1 MQPSR
6 VDVAATGR
14 WSAYMK
20 IGIVGTGPMN
30 VALAANWA
38 PHNHQILIGSRSLER
53 ARAVVATI
61 ASKQVAA
68 ADYLEAA
75 TFGEVVFY
83 AIEPAAA
90 VSTAANL
97 RDALAG
103 KIVIDA
109 NNVPANTSGIS
120 APSLAAAIAAA
131 APAARL
137 VKAFNVVRAE
147 TLTRVLPKKRPKLEG
162 QYFSIYYCGNDDSAR
177 RSVAA
182 LIEELFLDPIDCGD
196 LSHAYE
202 LEALGSLAAFLA
214 KQRYGAD
221 FAINV
226 AHRRESSPM
235 DSWF

>member
-1 MQPSR
+1 MER
-6 VDVAATGR
+6 I
-14 WSAYMK
+14 MK

-38 PHNHQILIGSRSLER
+38 PHNHQIRIGSRSPER
-53 ARAVVATI
+53 ARAVAATI

-75 TFGEVVFY
+75 RFGEIVFY
-83 AIEPAAA
+83 AVEPASA
-90 VSTAANL
+90 VATAAKL

-103 KIVIDA
+103 KVVIDA
-109 NNVPANTSGIS
+109 NNRPANTSAIS
-120 APSLAAAIAAA
+120 APSLAEAIAAA
-131 APAARL
+131 APGARL

-147 TLTRVLPKKRPKLEG
+147 TLTRVLPKKRPKIEG
-162 QYFSIYYCGNDDSAR
+162 QYFSIFYCGDDDSAR

-196 LSHAYE
+196 ITHAYE
-202 LEALGSLAAFLA
+202 LEAMGNLAAFMA

-226 AHRRESSPM
+226 AHRRASSPM

>member
-1 MQPSR
+1 MER
-6 VDVAATGR
+6 I
-14 WSAYMK
+14 MK

-38 PHNHQILIGSRSLER
+38 PHNHQLRIGSRSIER

-61 ASKQVAA
+61 ASKQVSAGDYHDAA
-68 ADYLEAA
+68 A
-75 TFGEVVFY
+75 FGDVVFY
-83 AIEPAAA
+83 AIEPASA
-90 VSTAANL
+90 VSTAAKL
-97 RDALAG
+97 RDLLAG
-103 KIVIDA
+103 KVVIDA
-109 NNVPANTSGIS
+109 NNVPDNTSGLA
-120 APSLAAAIAAA
+120 APSLAEAIADAV
-131 APAARL
+131 PGARL
-137 VKAFNVVRAE
+137 VKAFNVVRAQ
-147 TLTRVLPKKRPKLEG
+147 TLSRVLPKKRPKLEG
-162 QYFSIYYCGNDDSAR
+162 QYFSIYHCGNDDGAR
-177 RSVAA
+177 RTVAA

>member
-1 MQPSR
+1 MER
-6 VDVAATGR
+6 I
-14 WSAYMK
+14 MK

-38 PHNHQILIGSRSLER
+38 PHNHQIRIGSRSIDR

-61 ASKQVAA
+61 ASKQVSAGDYQDAA
-68 ADYLEAA
+68 A
-75 TFGEVVFY
+75 FGDVVFY

-90 VSTAANL
+90 VSTAAKL
-97 RDALAG
+97 RDVLAG
-103 KIVIDA
+103 KVVIDA
-109 NNVPANTSGIS
+109 NNVPDNTSGLFG
-120 APSLAAAIAAA
+120 PSLAEAIAGAI
-131 APAARL
+131 PGARL

-162 QYFSIYYCGNDDSAR
+162 QYFSIYHCGNDDGAR
-177 RSVAA
+177 RTVAA

>member
-1 MQPSR
+1 
-6 VDVAATGR
+6 
-14 WSAYMK
+14 MK

-38 PHNHQILIGSRSLER
+38 PHNHHIRIGSRSADR

-61 ASKQVAA
+61 ASKQVVASDYQDAA
-68 ADYLEAA
+68 A
-75 TFGEVVFY
+75 FGDVVFY

-90 VSTAANL
+90 VSTAAKL
-97 RDALAG
+97 RDAFAG
-103 KIVIDA
+103 KVVIDA
-109 NNVPANTSGIS
+109 NNVPDNISGLS
-120 APSLAAAIAAA
+120 APSLAEAIAGA
-131 APAARL
+131 APNARL

-162 QYFSIYYCGNDDSAR
+162 QYFSIYHCGNDDGAR
-177 RSVAA
+177 RTVSA

>member
-1 MQPSR
+1 MER
-6 VDVAATGR
+6 I
-14 WSAYMK
+14 MK

-38 PHNHQILIGSRSLER
+38 PHNHQIRIGSRSVER
-53 ARAVVATI
+53 ARAVVASI
-61 ASKQVAA
+61 ANKQLSAG
-68 ADYLEAA
+68 DYLGAA
-75 TFGEVVFY
+75 SFGEVVFY
-83 AIEPAAA
+83 AVEPASA
-90 VSTAANL
+90 VSTAAKL

-103 KIVIDA
+103 KVVIDA
-109 NNVPANTSGIS
+109 NNLPSNSSALS
-120 APSLAAAIAAA
+120 APSLAEAIARA
-131 APAARL
+131 APDCRL

-162 QYFSIYYCGNDDSAR
+162 QYFSIYHCGNDDSAR
-177 RSVAA
+177 RTVAA

-196 LSHAYE
+196 LTHANE

-226 AHRRESSPM
+226 THRRESSPM
-235 DSWF
+235 DAWF

>member
-1 MQPSR
+1 MER
-6 VDVAATGR
+6 I
-14 WSAYMK
+14 MK

-38 PHNHQILIGSRSLER
+38 PHNHQIRIGSRSPDR

-61 ASKQVAA
+61 ASKQVTAS
-68 ADYLEAA
+68 DYLEAA
-75 TFGEVVFY
+75 AFGDVVLY

-90 VSTAANL
+90 VSTAAKL
-97 RDALAG
+97 RELLSG
-103 KIVIDA
+103 KVVIDA
-109 NNVPANTSGIS
+109 NNVPDNTSGLA
-120 APSLAAAIAAA
+120 APSLAEAIAQA
-131 APAARL
+131 APGARL

-162 QYFSIYYCGNDDSAR
+162 QYFSIYHCGNDDGAR
-177 RSVAA
+177 RTVAA

-196 LSHAYE
+196 LSHACE

-226 AHRRESSPM
+226 AHKRESSPM

>member
-1 MQPSR
+1 
-6 VDVAATGR
+6 
-14 WSAYMK
+14 MK

-38 PHNHQILIGSRSLER
+38 PHNHQIRIGSRSVER
-53 ARAVVATI
+53 ARAVAATI

-68 ADYLEAA
+68 VNDYLEAA
-75 TFGEVVFY
+75 AFGEVVFY
-83 AIEPAAA
+83 AIEPASA
-90 VSTAANL
+90 VSTAAKL

-103 KIVIDA
+103 KVVIDA
-109 NNVPANTSGIS
+109 NNVPANASALS
-120 APSLAAAIAAA
+120 APSLAEAIAAA
-131 APAARL
+131 VPGSRL

-147 TLTRVLPKKRPKLEG
+147 TLTRVLPKKRPKFEG
-162 QYFSIYYCGNDDSAR
+162 QYFSIYHCGNDDGAR
-177 RSVAA
+177 RTVAA

-196 LSHAYE
+196 LTHAYE
-202 LEALGSLAAFLA
+202 LEAMGNLAAFLA

>member
-1 MQPSR
+1 
-6 VDVAATGR
+6 
-14 WSAYMK
+14 MK

-38 PHNHQILIGSRSLER
+38 PHNHQLRIGSRSVDR

-61 ASKQVAA
+61 ASKQVSAGDYYDAA
-68 ADYLEAA
+68 K
-75 TFGEVVFY
+75 FGDVVFY
-83 AIEPAAA
+83 AIEPASA
-90 VSTAANL
+90 VTTAAKL
-97 RDALAG
+97 REVLAG
-103 KIVIDA
+103 KVVIDA
-109 NNVPANTSGIS
+109 NNVLDNTSGL
-120 APSLAAAIAAA
+120 ATHSLAEAIADAV
-131 APAARL
+131 PGARL
-137 VKAFNVVRAE
+137 VKAFNVVRAQ

-162 QYFSIYYCGNDDSAR
+162 QYFSIYHCGNDDGAR
-177 RSVAA
+177 RTVAA

-202 LEALGSLAAFLA
+202 LEALGKLAEFLA

-226 AHRRESSPM
+226 AHRRASSPM